1 MSFLPLLATIR
12 KHHYCVY
19 RCQRFIARWICRS
32 RFRHGLTL
40 SPLPILCTPRNCFPQ
55 FLHKAT
61 MGRCI
66 PAPLGLLVADTRYQ
80 PSNHAEVHATA
91 FASKRFSENRS
102 KLQRCADFT
111 VQIRRPVRFWFPV
124 SQYGPTCTGN
134 TGNPGVDGI
143 CGNVYSLTYEASMC
157 CLHRSPLAA
166 PMCILSKAL
175 GSRTFELP

>member
-1 MSFLPLLATIR
+1 MSFLPLFATIR

-91 FASKRFSENRS
+91 FASKRFSENRPNCRDVLFS
-102 KLQRCADFT
+102 LFKFVA
-111 VQIRRPVRFWFPV
+111 PVRFWIPV
-124 SQYGPTCTGN
+124 GQYGPTCTGN
-134 TGNPGVDGI
+134 PGE
-143 CGNVYSLTYEASMC
+143 LMAFTAT
-157 CLHRSPLAA
+157 
-166 PMCILSKAL
+166 CIL
-175 GSRTFELP
+175 